1 MRALVYVTRG
11 IDEVADEKRS
21 DNDAV
26 MNTITDETGQFDARF
41 LLWRTFC
48 AENDVPVETL
58 PSDLTGDIRDK
69 WNALKDNK
77 LK

>member
-1 MRALVYVTRG
+1 MS
-11 IDEVADEKRS
+11 EKKSDEKPQVTNEIS
-21 DNDAV
+21 
-26 MNTITDETGQFDARF
+26 DETGQFDMRF
-41 LLWRTFC
+41 MLWRMFC
-48 AENDVPVETL
+48 AENDVPVDTL

>member
-1 MRALVYVTRG
+1 VSEKKSKEKPQVTNE
-11 IDEVADEKRS
+11 IS
-21 DNDAV
+21 
-26 MNTITDETGQFDARF
+26 DETGQFDMRF
-41 LLWRTFC
+41 MLWRMFC

-69 WNALKDNK
+69 WNELKDTK